1 MNYGYDSASKG
12 WIESKKE
19 ELAERLRL
27 LCNCYPDDF
36 GRFPYVEVDSLYSGV
51 RIRRITHLPEAN
63 MNDLVAKADEIYN
76 EIMEIDDGNIL

>member
-1 MNYGYDSASKG
+1 
-12 WIESKKE
+12 
-19 ELAERLRL
+19 
-27 LCNCYPDDF
+27 
-36 GRFPYVEVDSLYSGV
+36 LYSGV